1 MRIGLFISGCEDTLQ
16 ETLNVVSLRDTFSK
30 EVDTYLVQSFYKA
43 DEIAGIVKTA
53 REKGLEA
60 VVLAGNSNRQNHS
73 NRQGDLLITMLEQAG
88 INPNRIASVNL
99 KEHVARVHSKGQ
111 AAQNKAETLIRV
123 ALAKVEMSEDIKVVS
138 VIPRKTVAIIGI
150 NKEAWLVAERLLNRD
165 FRVYMLGMEQ
175 TKGRAQAEQY
185 LPAELQAV
193 KAFAQLHPK
202 AKLLENCL
210 ITDLYGWPGD
220 FVLNLSHHGK
230 SQLLEVGAILVAE
243 NNDPE
248 LVAKI
253 RPILHLET
261 GDQGFFVSMGATT
274 KSVNSVEE
282 GIFIIPSENNDKL
295 VNRVSL
301 ADSAALAIITYLEQ
315 PEIIHNNVISEVNT
329 DKCGGC
335 GTCVKTCSF
344 RASTIDLVNRVSII
358 DPKRCK
364 GCGNCVTA
372 CPTGARDLLTYP
384 QRYLLEAVKIMG
396 QHSSKKES
404 KVLALLCEGCGMK
417 ALDSA
422 GIRGDQYSEDIMPLG
437 VRCGGNIDTQLI
449 LEAFV
454 HGFDGVVIC
463 KCDEDHCLNIVGNAD
478 LDRRAN
484 LFREVLRSRGI
495 DDDCLRVVETTPG
508 DSGQC
513 VNAAQDLYDTICNG
527 RGEDNEHQG

>member
-1 MRIGLFISGCEDTLQ
+1 MRIGLFISGCEGTLQ
-16 ETLNVVSLRDTFSK
+16 ETLNLGSLRDTFSS
-30 EVDTYLVQSFYKA
+30 EVDTYLVPSFFDA
-43 DEIAGIVKTA
+43 EEIAGIVKSV
-53 REKGLEA
+53 REKSLEA
-60 VVLAGNSNRQNHS
+60 VVLAGNSSRQNLS
-73 NRQGDLLITMLEQAG
+73 NRQGDLLISMLEQAG

-99 KEHVARVHSKGQ
+99 KEHVAKVHSKGQ
-111 AAQNKAETLIRV
+111 AAQDKAVTLIRV
-123 ALAKVEMSEDIKVVS
+123 ALAKVEMSEDIEVVS
-138 VIPRKTVAIIGI
+138 IIPRKTVAIIGA
-150 NKEAWLVAERLLNRD
+150 NKEAWLAAERLLTQN
-165 FRVYMLGMEQ
+165 FRVYLLGMEQ
-175 TKGRAQAEQY
+175 ADGKPQAEQS
-185 LPAELQAV
+185 LPPELLAV
-193 KAFAQLHPK
+193 KTFTRLHPK
-202 AKLLENCL
+202 ATLMENCL
-210 ITDLYGWPGD
+210 VTDLYGWPGD
-220 FVLNLSHHGK
+220 FVLKVSQGVK
-230 SQLLEVGAILVAE
+230 SQLLEVGAILVAD
-243 NNDPE
+243 NNNPD

-261 GDQGFFVSMGATT
+261 GDQGLFVSKGSIT

-282 GIFIIPSENNDKL
+282 GIFIIPPENDDKL

-301 ADSAALAIITYLEQ
+301 ADSATLAIITYLEQ
-315 PEIIHNNVISEVNT
+315 PEILHNNVISEVNK

-344 RASTIDLVNRVSII
+344 RASSIDLVNRVSII

-384 QRYLLEAVKIMG
+384 QSYLLEAVRIMG
-396 QHSSKKES
+396 QHSSQKEG

-417 ALDSA
+417 ALDHV
-422 GIRGDQYSEDIMPLG
+422 GIRGEQYSEEIMPLG

-495 DDDCLRVVETTPG
+495 EDDNLRVVETTPG
-508 DSGQC
+508 DSGEC
-513 VNAAQDLYDTICNG
+513 VHAAQELYDVICNG
-527 RGEDNEHQG
+527 RGEANER